1 MSMRFPGKF
10 KCAAIVVLTLSAVVS
25 SRSALAEVEWVS
37 VTTDNDAFVGNDNGY
52 TNGIYVSWYDGLEG
66 EKAEPGFL
74 ARAMLWSLPD
84 KSSSTLDVDIGTIG
98 QTMTTPD
105 DIEKDPPDLPPDSMP
120 YAGLLFYTDTL
131 LRVQETYAD
140 SISVT
145 IGVVGEYS
153 FAEESQKFVHDII
166 GSDEP
171 CCWDTQLDDE
181 IVFQFGRGR
190 VWKTWVSDS
199 GNADFLLGADAELGT
214 LSSSVGTGFMIRYGA
229 ELRKSFAMALLINS
243 RTTNPVATQGGWYVF
258 AGARA
263 SYLANSIFLDGSKSY
278 DDDYEEIDYD
288 AEKVSVTAGLAYSWK
303 KLSMTFAMNNL
314 NVLND
319 SDGDPDEEFTE
330 YGTLTVAWKLD

>member
-1 MSMRFPGKF
+1 L
-10 KCAAIVVLTLSAVVS
+10 CALAS
-25 SRSALAEVEWVS
+25 SGSALAAADWVS

-52 TNGIYVSWYDGLEG
+52 TNGIFVSWYDGLEG

-84 KSSSTLDVDIGTIG
+84 SSSSTLDIDIGTIG
-98 QTMTTPD
+98 QIMTTPD

-120 YAGLLFYTDTL
+120 YAGLLFYSDTL
-131 LRVQETYAD
+131 LRIQETYAD

-145 IGVVGEYS
+145 IGIVGEYS
-153 FAEESQKFVHDII
+153 FAEEAQTFVHDVI

-181 IVFQFGRGR
+181 IVFQLSRGR

-199 GNADFLLGADAELGT
+199 GNADFLLSADAELGT
-214 LSSSVGTGFMIRYGA
+214 ISSSAGAGFMIRYGA
-229 ELRKSFAMALLINS
+229 ELRKSYAMALLINS
-243 RTTNPVATQGGWYVF
+243 RTTNPLATQGGWYVF

-263 SYLANSIFLDGSKSY
+263 TYLANHIFLDGSKSY
-278 DDDYEEIDYD
+278 DDNYEKIDYD
-288 AEKVSVTAGLAYSWK
+288 PERISVTAGLAYSWK
-303 KLSMTFAMNNL
+303 KVSLSFAMSNL

-319 SDGDPDEEFTE
+319 SDSDPDEEFTK